1 MRIGID
7 FTSAA
12 RERAGIGRYARELIR
27 ALSRADRD
35 NEYILFV
42 PRDADDELLRYAWP
56 PNFSIRRA
64 PLNERWL
71 AALWHRARWPLYIE
85 TFIGTVDV
93 FYSPDFLLPP
103 TRARR
108 ALVTIHDLSYVRVPE
123 CFPAPLLHYLNRA
136 VPRALARADLMLADA
151 ASTQRD
157 LMDVYRVPAAKI
169 RVLYSAADA
178 RFRAP
183 ISDADRARARKN
195 FQLDAPYLLAVG
207 TLQPRKNYVRL
218 IQAFTHL
225 ISNPQLPFS
234 NLQLLIVGGRGWMYD
249 EIFQTV
255 AELNLQTRVRVLDF
269 VRDDDLPVL
278 YAMAEAFVYPSLY
291 EGFGIPILEAMSAG
305 TPVISSNTSSMPEAG
320 GDAALYVDPRDRD
333 ALADALARVLK
344 DAALRAKLR
353 ALGMEQAKKFS
364 WERAA
369 IELKKYL
376 LVRG

>member
-7 FTSAA
+7 FTSAT

-27 ALSRADRD
+27 ALSRADRE

-42 PRDADDELLRYAWP
+42 PRDADAELLHYDWS

-64 PLNERWL
+64 PLTERWL
-71 AALWHRARWPLYIE
+71 ARLWHRARVPLFIE

-108 ALVTIHDLSYVRVPE
+108 ALVTVHDLSYVRVPE

-157 LMDVYRVPAAKI
+157 LMDVYRVPAEKI

-183 ISDADRARARKN
+183 ISESDRARARKN
-195 FQLDAPYLLAVG
+195 LQLDAPYVLAVG

-218 IQAFTHL
+218 MRAFA
-225 ISNPQLPFS
+225 QLLTNYELRIT
-234 NLQLLIVGGRGWMYD
+234 NLNLLIVGGKGWLYN
-249 EIFQTV
+249 EIFETV
-255 AELNLQTRVRVLDF
+255 EQFNLRDRVRITDF
-269 VRDDDLPVL
+269 VSDADLPAL

-320 GDAALYVDPRDRD
+320 GDAALYVDPRDWD

-353 ALGMEQAKKFS
+353 ALGLEQAKKFS
-364 WERAA
+364 WDKAA
-369 IELKKYL
+369 RELQQYL
-376 LVRG
+376 LGKG